1 MSKSSLAPLS
11 SVAQVISGFAF
22 KSTWFEPGLDKIVR
36 ISDLVNGQVSL
47 TRSVTFNVEK
57 HPVSSKYK
65 VQNGD
70 ILVALSGATV
80 GKIGVVSADTAGAY
94 LNQRLAIVRGYQKE
108 NTEYLSHILRSQYMH
123 QLLPSAEGAAQP
135 NLSPKLLESLQIPI
149 PSVKKQRQ
157 IAVHLKVQLTEVEN
171 ARQAAEL
178 QSAETTKL
186 ANAIISNSIQKE
198 NTEKYF
204 LADVLQEV
212 KQGIGEDWKNYP
224 VLGATRNGL
233 APAKEPPGKYPQRYK
248 PVFPGTVF
256 YNPMRI
262 MIGSIAFVDEEN
274 TPGITSP
281 DYVALKGK
289 EGLLDSRWFYYWLR
303 SPLGEACIN
312 SLARGAVR
320 ERMLFNRLAKG
331 TIELPKYS
339 IQQASSQALK
349 EIVPMR
355 KSIENKIRDIKLLP
369 AKLLAREFEM
379 K

>member
-157 IAVHLKVQLTEVEN
+157 IAVHLNEVEN

-178 QSAETTKL
+178 QLAETTKL

>member
-178 QSAETTKL
+178 QLAETTKL